1 MSRSKRCFGRDF
13 LCLRHPIGARSACG
27 GNVRGFVASGFVAHS
42 AQDRGAVW
50 TMALV

>member
-13 LCLRHPIGARSACG
+13 LCLRNPIGAGSACG
-27 GNVRGFVASGFVAHS
+27 GNVRGFVAHS